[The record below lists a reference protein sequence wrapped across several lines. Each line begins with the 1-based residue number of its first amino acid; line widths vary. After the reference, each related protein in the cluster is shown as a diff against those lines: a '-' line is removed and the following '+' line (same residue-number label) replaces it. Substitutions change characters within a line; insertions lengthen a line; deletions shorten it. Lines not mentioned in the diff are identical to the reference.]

1 MNDLYLSRVMLRRAP
16 SIDALVRQLLPD
28 DRGDRAHAAH
38 RLIWSLFAGDADRKR
53 DFLFREV
60 QPGKGISGGRTSF
73 LVLSHGVPD
82 ADHPLLDVESKPFAP
97 ALSMGDRL
105 GFSLRANPVQQSG
118 AKKKDGIKIEG
129 SKTLRRD
136 VVMHALHSV
145 ARGRDRIEQRP
156 LLIQQA
162 GYQWLSEHAA
172 KAGFRLL
179 APPPAAGEDDE
190 PDDDGSLLRIDGY
203 EQLRFAKLGK
213 NGRISVLDYD
223 GVLEVTEPDLLLA
236 RIASGFGRARA
247 FGCGLMLIR
256 RI

>member
-1 MNDLYLSRVMLRRAP
+1 MNDLYLSRVMLRREP

-38 RLIWSLFAGDADRKR
+38 RLVWSLFAGDTSRKR
-53 DFLFREV
+53 DFLFREME
-60 QPGKGISGGRTSF
+60 PGKGISGSRTSF
-73 LVLSHGVPD
+73 LVLSHGIPD
-82 ADHPLLDVESKPFAP
+82 DHRLLDVESKPFAP
-97 ALSMGDRL
+97 ALSKGDRL

-118 AKKKDGIKIEG
+118 AKKKDGVRIEG
-129 SKTLRRD
+129 SKTRRRD
-136 VVMHALHSV
+136 VVMDALHSV
-145 ARGRDRIEQRP
+145 ARGGDRIKQRP

-162 GYQWLSEHAA
+162 GYRWLSDHAA
-172 KAGFRLL
+172 RSGFRLL
-179 APPPAAGEDDE
+179 AQPPPTDEDDE

-203 EQLRFAKLGK
+203 EQLRFAKLGR

-223 GVLEVTEPDLLLA
+223 GVLEVTEPDLLVT

-256 RI
+256 RM